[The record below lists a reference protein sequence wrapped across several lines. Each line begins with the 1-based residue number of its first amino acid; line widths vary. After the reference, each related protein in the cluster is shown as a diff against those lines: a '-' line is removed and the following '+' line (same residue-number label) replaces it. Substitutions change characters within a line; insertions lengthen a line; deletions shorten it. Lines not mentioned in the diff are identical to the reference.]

1 MAYGDGTL
9 DANNVSKNTIPTK
22 QTLPKNGEFHT
33 LEGQPMLQD
42 QPVLSI
48 AATGVNRED
57 GQSNFSWQRFELET
71 PNYVTQI
78 CWRGLNPMGDTS
90 TQSNGFIAVADN
102 AIHVMHVT
110 HAVDHDS
117 DRTNMQIDLL

>member
-9 DANNVSKNTIPTK
+9 DANNVANNTIPTK
-22 QTLPKNGEFHT
+22 QTLPKNDGEFHT

-57 GQSNFSWQRFELET
+57 G
-71 PNYVTQI
+71 
-78 CWRGLNPMGDTS
+78 
-90 TQSNGFIAVADN
+90 
-102 AIHVMHVT
+102 
-110 HAVDHDS
+110 
-117 DRTNMQIDLL
+117 